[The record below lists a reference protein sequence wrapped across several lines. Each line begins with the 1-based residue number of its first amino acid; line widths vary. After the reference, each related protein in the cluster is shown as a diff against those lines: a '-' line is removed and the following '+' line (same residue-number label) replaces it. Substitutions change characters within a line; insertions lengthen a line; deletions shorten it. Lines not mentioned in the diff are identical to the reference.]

1 MEHTQVNIFETP
13 IPAPASDTEQV
24 YHADD
29 FACCS
34 LFYQCSDAKRCLA
47 CPERAANCYYRHH
60 LEAGRIFYGKNADS
74 FSRTRYD
81 QLLKQ
86 VDSLSTDAR
95 SALDGILIEFLEY
108 RRGIRQ
114 SVVWNRC
121 IDELASLHLFSF
133 RPLGED
139 FPPPAADLSKM
150 YALIEGAGGG
160 PAFELAKAKRTAERK
175 PLLDALAA
183 AKKNGDKAEESRLKK
198 ERAKIDEEKPGPRT
212 WGFLREWL
220 NGEAVE
226 LRDRL
231 ASPYCLAT
239 LPTDQIPYTEE
250 LYRDTLKKSYWTRIY
265 PPTPYAQ
272 DGLLSAAKW
281 KEEEQRRVQLSRGYS
296 QEEKDCLMAGEAVG
310 AV

>member
-1 MEHTQVNIFETP
+1 MEHTQVNMFE
-13 IPAPASDTEQV
+13 APASNLAPSEPVYGADSFGCCAYYQECSNARRCVAPKYKGHEEQ
-24 YHADD
+24 AER
-29 FACCS
+29 C
-34 LFYQCSDAKRCLA
+34 FYR
-47 CPERAANCYYRHH
+47 RH
-60 LEAGRIFYGKNADS
+60 LESGHIFYGKNADS

-86 VDSLSTDAR
+86 VDTLSTDAR

-160 PAFELAKAKRTAERK
+160 SAFELAKAKRTAERK

-220 NGEAVE
+220 NGEAIE

-231 ASPYCLAT
+231 ASPYCMAT
-239 LPTDQIPYTEE
+239 LPTDQILYAEE

-281 KEEEQRRVQLSRGYS
+281 KEEEQRRVQLSRGRS
-296 QEEKDCLMAGEAVG
+296 DTLPESEATEN
-310 AV
+310 A

>member
-1 MEHTQVNIFETP
+1 MEYTQVNMFEAPTP
-13 IPAPASDTEQV
+13 TPAPDTEQV

-34 LFYQCSDAKRCLA
+34 LFYQCSDSKRCLA
-47 CPERAANCYYRHH
+47 SPERSVNCYYRRH
-60 LEAGRIFYGKNADS
+60 LEAGHIFCGKNATG
-74 FSRTRYD
+74 FSRARYD

-86 VDSLSTDAR
+86 VDDLSPDAR

-114 SVVWNRC
+114 SVVRNHC
-121 IDELASLHLFSF
+121 IEELTPLHLFSF

-139 FPPPAADLSKM
+139 FPPPAADLSNM
-150 YALIEGAGGG
+150 YALIDSAGSG
-160 PAFELAKAKRTAERK
+160 PAFELAKTKRTAERK

-198 ERAKIDEEKPGPRT
+198 ERVKMDEEKPGPRT

-231 ASPYCLAT
+231 ATPYCMAA
-239 LPTDQIPYTEE
+239 LPTDQILYAEE
-250 LYRDTLKKSYWTRIY
+250 FYRDTLKGSYWTRIY

-281 KEEEQRRVQLSRGYS
+281 KEEEQRRIQLSRGYS
-296 QEEKDCLMAGEAVG
+296 QEEKDCLIGEAVG